1 MQRTWLCCK
10 MNCSVSL
17 RGTQLLHIPARS
29 AASAGSHP
37 GSGTGGGRTPP
48 GSISFSI
55 VPTAEGTCLKVEP
68 EIARLALHRGWQGCR
83 LGRGTGTDCSSGNF
97 PGSSCGSGRC
107 GDGAVSMQT
116 QPRGCG
122 SAPLSRGVGADTGD
136 QHRVG
141 EDRASRGISWRRV
154 TGITSHLS

>member
-116 QPRGCG
+116 RPGAADQ
-122 SAPLSRGVGADTGD
+122 PLSAVGLGLTQGTSTEQERTELTEASPG
-136 QHRVG
+136 G
-141 EDRASRGISWRRV
+141 E
-154 TGITSHLS
+154 